1 MKKFLFWL
9 IRTVINLI
17 ADVERNGYEN
27 LPAKGGFVIATNH
40 LGFLDVPLALYSL
53 HEYDLFILVAEK
65 WEKNP
70 LWRWIGKHFNF
81 VFVDRF
87 NPDLKA
93 LREVIR
99 RMESGQTL
107 VIAPEGT
114 RARDEKMAE
123 GKPGVT
129 YMAVKAGFPIVP
141 VAIIGTED
149 RILISNLKKF
159 RKTKIK
165 LIGGKSFTL
174 PPIPREK
181 RDETLKQYTDEI
193 MCRIAVMLPEH
204 NRGYYANHPRLK
216 ELLIPSPTGE
226 GKGEGI
232 K

>member
-9 IRTVINLI
+9 IRTVINLL
-17 ADVERNGYEN
+17 ANVETSGYEN
-27 LPAKGGFVIATNH
+27 LPKQGGFVIAVNH
-40 LGFLDVPLALYSL
+40 LGFLDVPLALYAL
-53 HEYDLFILVAEK
+53 NQYDLFILVGEK
-65 WEKNP
+65 WGKNP

-93 LREVIR
+93 LREVMR

-129 YMAVKAGFPIVP
+129 YMTVKSGFPIVP

-149 RILISNLKKF
+149 RIFKSNLRRF
-159 RKTKIK
+159 RKTQVK
-165 LIGGKSFTL
+165 LIGGKAFTL
-174 PPIPREK
+174 PPIPRDK
-181 RDETLKQYTDEI
+181 REETLKTYTDEI
-193 MCRIAVMLPEH
+193 MCRIAVMLPEK
-204 NRGYYANHPRLK
+204 NRGFYADHPRLK
-216 ELLIPSPTGE
+216 ELLNEI
-226 GKGEGI
+226 
-232 K
+232 

>member
-1 MKKFLFWL
+1 MKKFLYWL

-17 ADVERNGYEN
+17 ADVETSGYDN
-27 LPAKGGFVIATNH
+27 LPKEGGFVIATNH
-40 LGFLDVPLALYSL
+40 LGFLDVPLALYAL
-53 HEYDLFILVAEK
+53 NNYDLFVLIAEK

-70 LWRWIGKHFNF
+70 LWRWIGKYFNF

-99 RMESGQTL
+99 RMEDGQTL

-129 YMAVKAGFPIVP
+129 YMAVKSGFPIVP

-149 RILISNLKKF
+149 RILISNLKRF

-165 LIGGKSFTL
+165 LIGGESFTL
-174 PPIPREK
+174 PPIPRDK
-181 RDETLKQYTDEI
+181 REEALKQYTDEI

-204 NRGYYANHPRLK
+204 NRGYYAEHPRLK
-216 ELLIPSPTGE
+216 ELLNEI
-226 GKGEGI
+226 
-232 K
+232 

>member
-1 MKKFLFWL
+1 MKNFLFG
-9 IRTVINLI
+9 IIQVIINLI
-17 ADVERNGYEN
+17 ADVERSGYEN
-27 LPAKGGFVIATNH
+27 LPKQGGFVIATNH
-40 LGFLDVPLALYSL
+40 LGFLDVPLALYAL
-53 HEYDLFILVAEK
+53 NDYDLFVLIAEK
-65 WEKNP
+65 WQKNP
-70 LWRWIGKHFNF
+70 LWRWLGKYFNF

-141 VAIIGTED
+141 VAIIGSED
-149 RILISNLKKF
+149 RILVSNLKKF
-159 RKTKIK
+159 RRTKIK

-174 PPIPREK
+174 PPIPRDK
-181 RDETLKQYTDEI
+181 REEALKQYTDEI
-193 MCRIAVMLPEH
+193 MCRVAVMLPEH
-204 NRGYYANHPRLK
+204 NRGYYAEHPRLK
-216 ELLIPSPTGE
+216 ELLNE
-226 GKGEGI
+226 V
-232 K
+232 

>member
-1 MKKFLFWL
+1 MKNFLFG
-9 IRTVINLI
+9 IIQVIINLI
-17 ADVERNGYEN
+17 ADVERSGYEN
-27 LPAKGGFVIATNH
+27 LPKQGGFVIATNH
-40 LGFLDVPLALYSL
+40 LGFLDVPLALYAL
-53 HEYDLFILVAEK
+53 NDYDLFVLIAEK
-65 WEKNP
+65 WQKNP
-70 LWRWIGKHFNF
+70 LWRWLGKYFNF

-141 VAIIGTED
+141 VAIIGSED
-149 RILISNLKKF
+149 RILVSNLKKF
-159 RKTKIK
+159 RRTKIK

-174 PPIPREK
+174 PPIPRDK
-181 RDETLKQYTDEI
+181 REEALKQYTDEI
-193 MCRIAVMLPEH
+193 MCRVAVMLPEH
-204 NRGYYANHPRLK
+204 NRGYYAEHPRLK
-216 ELLIPSPTGE
+216 ELLNEI
-226 GKGEGI
+226 
-232 K
+232 